1 MWQTAKEVFTFFF
14 FNCHFLFIFLAAA
27 NTVDQ
32 AKPDTSEKKLEP
44 ATEVRHNSDPRQQAQ
59 EDIIVS

>member
-1 MWQTAKEVFTFFF
+1 MWQTAKEVFTYFFIYF
-14 FNCHFLFIFLAAA
+14 FIAAA
-27 NTVDQ
+27 NTADQ
-32 AKPDTSEKKLEP
+32 TKPDTSEKKLEP